1 MKPIKLTM
9 SAFGPYEHE
18 ETIDFSRLGDSGLY
32 LITGDTGAGKTTIFD
47 AISYALFDSPSGSTR
62 GTNMLR
68 NKNASPDTET
78 YVELEFQY
86 HGKIYKIKRNPQYER
101 PKKRGTGTTKCTA
114 DAQIIFPDG
123 TITTSVGD
131 VTKAVINLLGI
142 DKNQFSQ
149 IAMIAQGDFQKLLI
163 APTKERQEVF
173 SRIFNT
179 AIYGKIQLCLK
190 DEKNSAQKEFENVR
204 HDINNMISDIM
215 CSEKS
220 QDYDRIN
227 ELKNME
233 FPPVDDTIIILDGII
248 NEDLKYKE
256 KLSAE
261 ISSYRKKSDML
272 NVRLTKIKLQEKIRS
287 DIDDK
292 QKKLDQL
299 ATEQITYEKS
309 FKEIHGLLPEAEKY
323 SKEADLI
330 ENDLSKYENAEKL
343 MMQITDIRKNIADSS
358 SSLNELSKKYESDCK
373 ILTDKK
379 EIIKRT
385 ESASADA
392 EKYNAEYN
400 RLSEMFSAVKSLENS
415 IKGYT
420 SSAVQLKKSRDDYIV
435 IADEYQKE
443 IEKYNNME
451 RRFFD
456 EQAGIL
462 AQKLIPGEKCPVCG
476 STSHPSPAKTNDC
489 APTEEELKKQ
499 KEKAELARTRMEKKS
514 SECEKISGTTLALE
528 KQILK
533 DGKKLLGYNEDTPL
547 NLMSAV
553 QNGLINIES
562 QKDNAKKSLDDANK
576 KIRLRESL
584 NEEIAKLEI
593 STEDMQAKIHEIVN
607 SISVLKT
614 KDDSLT
620 EQYNC
625 ILKSLDYSS
634 KEEAVKKAE
643 DLRKKSK
650 AIVKQFESAEKQ
662 YDDCHKEI
670 DKCEAE
676 IKMLKNQ
683 IDTDEKSDSK
693 QINAELGSTVQ
704 SEKNAT
710 DMLESVNERLNPN
723 IRTKEKL
730 HNLSGVLKK
739 SEQKLNLYKNL
750 SDVFNGSVKGENRV
764 SLETYAQITYFDRIL
779 AHANVRLMKMTNN
792 RYALSR
798 RKDDTR
804 KNQQT
809 GLELDVKDYYNDTKR
824 DIRTLSG
831 GESFMASLA
840 LALGLS
846 DEIQSYAGGVQLE
859 SMFVDEGFGSLD
871 DESLGRAID
880 ALSDLTEGNCIV
892 GIISH
897 VSELKERIGKQIRV
911 TKSRSGGSHTK
922 VINDYE

>member
-9 SAFGPYEHE
+9 SAFGPYECG
-18 ETIDFSRLGDSGLY
+18 ETIDFSKLGSSGLY

-68 NKNASPDTET
+68 NKNASPETET

-101 PKKRGTGTTKCTA
+101 PKKRGTGTTKCNA
-114 DAQIIFPDG
+114 DAQMLFPDG
-123 TITTSVGD
+123 TMINSAGD

-149 IAMIAQGDFQKLLI
+149 ISMIAQGDFQKLLV

-179 AIYGKIQLCLK
+179 SIYGKIQLYLK
-190 DEKNSAQKEFENVR
+190 DEKSSAQKEFENVR

-215 CSEKS
+215 CSEKAP
-220 QDYDRIN
+220 DYGRIN

-233 FPPVDDTIIILDGII
+233 YPPVDDTIIILNNII
-248 NEDLKYKE
+248 TDDMSCKD
-256 KLSAE
+256 KLSHE
-261 ISSYRKKSDML
+261 ISSLRKKSDML
-272 NVRLTKIKLQEKIRS
+272 NVLLTKIKIQEKVCS
-287 DIDDK
+287 DIDEK
-292 QKKLDQL
+292 QKELDQL
-299 ATEQITYEKS
+299 VSEQTIYRKS
-309 FKEIHGLLPEAEKY
+309 LKEIHNILPDAEKD
-323 SKEADLI
+323 SKKADLI
-330 ENDLSKYENAEKL
+330 ENDLAKYDDAEKL
-343 MMQITDIRKNIADSS
+343 MMQITDARKNINDSS
-358 SSLNELSKKYESDCK
+358 SSLNELTQTYENNCK
-373 ILTDKK
+373 VLADKK
-379 EIIKRT
+379 EIVKST
-385 ESASADA
+385 ENSSADA
-392 EKYNAEYN
+392 EKYSAEYN
-400 RLSEMFSAVKSLENS
+400 RLSETFSAIQSLENS
-415 IKGYT
+415 VKEYIL
-420 SSAVQLKKSRDDYIV
+420 SADQLKNARDNYII

-443 IEKYNNME
+443 RQKYNDLE

-476 STSHPSPAKTNDC
+476 STSHPSPAKANDC
-489 APTEEELKKQ
+489 APTEEELKIQ
-499 KEKAELARTRMEKKS
+499 KEKSEHARTKMEKKS
-514 SECEKISGTTLALE
+514 RECEKISGTTLALE

-533 DGKKLLGYNEDTPL
+533 DGKNLLGYNENTPE
-547 NLMSAV
+547 NLTSAV
-553 QNGLINIES
+553 SDGLVNIES
-562 QKDNAKKSLDDANK
+562 KKDYAKKALDNANK
-576 KIRLRESL
+576 KIKMRTSL
-584 NEEIAKLEI
+584 NEEISQMETSI
-593 STEDMQAKIHEIVN
+593 GDMQTKIHELSN
-607 SISVLKT
+607 SISVFKANEN
-614 KDDSLT
+614 SLT
-620 EQYNC
+620 EQYNA
-625 ILKSLDYSS
+625 IFKSLDYSS
-634 KEEAVKKAE
+634 KQEAVQKIE
-643 DLRKKSK
+643 DLRKR
-650 AIVKQFESAEKQ
+650 AGDIIKQFESAEKQ
-662 YDDCHKEI
+662 YDKCHKRI

-676 IKMLKNQ
+676 IKMLKQQ
-683 IDTDEKSDSK
+683 IDTDEKSDST
-693 QINAELGSTVQ
+693 QINAELETTVQ
-704 SEKNAT
+704 SEKNAA
-710 DMLESVNERLNPN
+710 DLLETVNERLNPN
-723 IRTKEKL
+723 IRIKEKL
-730 HNLSGVLKK
+730 TTLSDILKK

-798 RKDDTR
+798 RKDDMR

-824 DIRTLSG
+824 DVRTLSG

-871 DESLGRAID
+871 DESLGRAVD